1 MIDLTKYSIP
11 DLEPKVKE
19 KKKEA
24 DKSTT
29 PVIVSG
35 VRTAIGKFLGSLADI
50 HPSELG
56 AHCIREALSRA
67 GVAPQDVDEVLMG
80 DVVGAGLGQNPA
92 RQAAL
97 KAGLDPR
104 VAAMTINKV
113 CASGLKAI
121 VLAAQA
127 IALGDATI
135 VVAGG
140 MESMSQTPYLLSKAR
155 NGYRM
160 GNGQLIDS
168 MVCDGLWD
176 PYHNFHMGVTGE
188 IVAHHFN
195 ITKEMQDEYAFRSH
209 QKAVAAIKEGRFKEE
224 IAAFPIPQKKGD
236 PIVFDTDESPR
247 EDTKL
252 EKLAALKPAFQKDGT
267 VTAGNAPG
275 VNDGASALVLM
286 SEEEA
291 ERRGIKPLAYVRE
304 YFTSGLPP
312 EWVML
317 TPIPAVRG
325 VLKKHGGLSVADI
338 DLFEINEAFS
348 VQALVCMKELGID
361 PEKMN
366 VNGGAVALGHPIG
379 ASGARITVTLL
390 HALKA
395 RGLKKGIAALCLGGG
410 NGVAMLVEMC

>member
-19 KKKEA
+19 KKKLT
-24 DKSTT
+24 DKSAT

-56 AHCIREALSRA
+56 AHCIKEALSRA
-67 GVAPQDVDEVLMG
+67 SVAPEDVDEVLMG
-80 DVVGAGLGQNPA
+80 DVVTAGLGQNPA

-104 VAAMTINKV
+104 VAAMTIGKV

-121 VLAAQA
+121 ALAAQA

-176 PYHNFHMGVTGE
+176 PYHNFHMGLTGE
-188 IVAHHFN
+188 IVAHHFKV
-195 ITKEMQDEYAFRSH
+195 TREMQDEYAWKSH
-209 QKAVAAIKEGRFKEE
+209 QKAVAAIREGRFKEE
-224 IAAFPIPQKKGD
+224 IVAVTIPQRKGD
-236 PIVFDTDESPR
+236 PLIFDTDESPR
-247 EDTKL
+247 EDTKV
-252 EKLAALKPAFQKDGT
+252 EKLATLKPAFQKDGT

-275 VNDGASALVLM
+275 VNDGAAALVMM

-291 ERRGIKPLAYVRE
+291 ERRGIKPLARVKE

-325 VLKKHGGLSVADI
+325 VLKKHGNLTISDI
-338 DLFEINEAFS
+338 DLFELNEAFS

-361 PEKMN
+361 PEKLN

-379 ASGARITVTLL
+379 ASGARIMVTLI

-395 RGLKKGIAALCLGGG
+395 RSLKKGIAALCLGGG
-410 NGVAMLVEMC
+410 NGVAMIIEMC

>member
-19 KKKEA
+19 KKKA
-24 DKSTT
+24 AGKSAT

-50 HPSELG
+50 HPSDLG
-56 AHCIREALSRA
+56 AHCIKEAISRA
-67 GVAPQDVDEVLMG
+67 GVAPEDVDEVLMG
-80 DVVGAGLGQNPA
+80 DVVTAGLGQNPA

-104 VAAMTINKV
+104 VAAMTISKV

-176 PYHNFHMGVTGE
+176 PYHDFHMGVTGE
-188 IVAHHFN
+188 IVAHHFK
-195 ITKEMQDEYAFRSH
+195 ITREMQDEYAWKSH
-209 QKAVAAIKEGRFKEE
+209 QKAVAAINEGRFKEE
-224 IAAFPIPQKKGD
+224 ITAFPVPQRKGD
-236 PIVFDTDESPR
+236 PILFDTDESPR
-247 EDTKL
+247 EDTKV

-275 VNDGASALVLM
+275 VNDGAAAVVLM

-291 ERRGIKPLAYVRE
+291 ERRGIKPLARVEE

-325 VLKKHGGLSVADI
+325 VLKKHGNLTISDI
-338 DLFEINEAFS
+338 DLFELNEAFS

-361 PEKMN
+361 PEKLN

-379 ASGARITVTLL
+379 ASGARIMVTLI

-395 RGLKKGIAALCLGGG
+395 RSLKKGIASLCLGGG